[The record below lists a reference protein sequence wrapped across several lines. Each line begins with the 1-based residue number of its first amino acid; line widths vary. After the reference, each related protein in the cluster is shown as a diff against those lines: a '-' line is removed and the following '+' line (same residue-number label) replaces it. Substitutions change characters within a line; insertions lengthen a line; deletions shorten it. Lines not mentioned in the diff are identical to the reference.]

1 MEIRNRRLYEDSD
14 SASFQMSFTEIDVR
28 KALVNCYATQFYCV
42 GTKSQEYYTRED
54 VEYIMQNISVDL
66 RNTLSGKY
74 AKDLAVWAFRLAERK
89 GFIVPVS
96 PGSNMYLLSEKIKYD
111 AVCKAKREGC
121 YF

>member
-28 KALVNCYATQFYCV
+28 RCLVNNYATQFYCI
-42 GTKSQEYYTRED
+42 GDKSQEYYTRED

-74 AKDLAVWAFRLAERK
+74 SKDLAVWAFRLAERK
-89 GFIVPVS
+89 GFILPVS

-111 AVCKAKREGC
+111 AVCKARREGST
-121 YF
+121 F

>member
-14 SASFQMSFTEIDVR
+14 SASFQMSFTETDVR

-42 GTKSQEYYTRED
+42 GNKSQEYYTRED

-66 RNTLSGKY
+66 RNTVGGKY
-74 AKDLAVWAFRLAERK
+74 SRDLAVWAFRLAERK

-96 PGSNMYLLSEKIKYD
+96 AGSNMYLLSEKVKCD
-111 AVCKAKREGC
+111 AVNQARREGST
-121 YF
+121 F